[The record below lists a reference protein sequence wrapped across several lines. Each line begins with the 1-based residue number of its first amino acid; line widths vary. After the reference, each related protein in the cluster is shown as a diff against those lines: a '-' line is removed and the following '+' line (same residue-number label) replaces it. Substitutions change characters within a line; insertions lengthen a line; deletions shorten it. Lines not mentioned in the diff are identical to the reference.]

1 MAGLKINRA
10 EAVQASPVGTEGAE
24 GVTIRW
30 LISRDDGAPNF
41 AMRLFEVAP
50 GGHSPL
56 HRHRWEHEVYIVEG
70 TGELDWEGEPRK
82 LRAGDFVFVAPE
94 GEHRFRNTG
103 NGPLKFLC
111 LVPNDSY

>member
-1 MAGLKINRA
+1 MADLKIMRA
-10 EAVQASPVGTEGAE
+10 EDAPASPVDAEGTR

-56 HRHRWEHEVYIVEG
+56 HRHPWEHEVYIVEG
-70 TGELDWEGEPRK
+70 AGELDWEGSSRP
-82 LRAGDFVFVAPE
+82 LGAGQFVFVPPDR
-94 GEHRFRNTG
+94 EHRFRNTG
-103 NGPLKFLC
+103 AGPLKFLC

>member
-1 MAGLKINRA
+1 MAELKIMRA
-10 EAVQASPVGTEGAE
+10 EEVTPAPVVHEGVE

-56 HRHRWEHEVYIVEG
+56 HEHQWEHEVYIVEG
-70 TGELDWEGEPRK
+70 RGELDWEGESRPF
-82 LRAGDFVFVAPE
+82 AGGDFIFVAP
-94 GEHRFRNTG
+94 GREHRFRNTG
-103 NGPLKFLC
+103 PGPLKFLC